1 MLSWIYHRGMT
12 IRVVLVGLGP
22 IGRGVAAQLA
32 AREGFTIVGAV
43 DLEPAK
49 QGGDIGVIAGI
60 GRSLGVAVVGSIDDV
75 TVAADVAVAC
85 NGSSLAA
92 VWPQLEALLARKL
105 AIVSTTEELAYP
117 WHANAALADRIDAA
131 AKHAGVAIAGTGVN
145 PGFAMDALP
154 IALTSIC
161 ARIDA
166 VRVERIQDARIRRV
180 PFQMKIGAGLTP
192 EQFAARVEAGT
203 VRHVG
208 LTESLGMI
216 ADALGWKL
224 DRTTDEIAPKIAA
237 HRVASDAIVVEAGQV
252 AGIVQDGIGWI
263 DERAAIELHME
274 AYLGSPETRD
284 TVIIT
289 GQPNL
294 RVEAQGGYHGDIA
307 TCSITVNTIPK
318 VLTAS
323 PGLHTMRTLALPS
336 FAR

>member
-1 MLSWIYHRGMT
+1 MT

-32 AREGFTIVGAV
+32 ARQGFAIVGAV
-43 DLEPAK
+43 DVDPAK
-49 QGGDIGVIAGI
+49 QGADVGALAGI

-75 TVAADVAVAC
+75 TAATDVAVAC
-85 NGSSLAA
+85 AGSSLAA
-92 VWPQLEALLARKL
+92 VWPQLEGLLARKWP
-105 AIVSTTEELAYP
+105 IVSTTEELAYP
-117 WHANAALADRIDAA
+117 WHANAELARRIDHA
-131 AKHAGVAIAGTGVN
+131 AKRAGVAVAGTGVN

-154 IALTSIC
+154 IAITSIC

-180 PFQMKIGAGLTP
+180 PFQVKIGAGLTP
-192 EQFAARVEAGT
+192 EQFAARVEAGD

-224 DRTTDEIAPKIAA
+224 DRTTDQIAPKIAE
-237 HRVASDAIVVEAGQV
+237 HRVASDAMVVEAGQV
-252 AGIVQDGIGWI
+252 AGIVQDGVGWI
-263 DERAAIELHME
+263 HGRAAIELHME

-289 GQPNL
+289 GEPNL
-294 RVEAQGGYHGDIA
+294 RVEAQGGYHGDVA

-318 VLTAS
+318 VLAAT

-336 FAR
+336 YAR